1 MKSYLINTLVIF
13 YFLFFIYVVGFY
25 HWRVFN
31 INPLDYSYFHNPD
44 KLPNFSFF
52 DLKNDINQ
60 IKNEKILSIKP
71 ADFYY
76 YNSTQVSYLNKDLKE
91 FYLEDELIK
100 SYNLLKIN
108 DINYVYKPNYELPPY
123 TNSNLIDI
131 ISNINLSKL
140 MFFKNGYSVFKLI
153 NNDNQN
159 LIKINFNKLSIGTEI
174 VIGGRKGIFKFNT
187 KHFPFLSN
195 YFGERSLKKFNEY
208 QINLSDSI
216 NSNEILIDI
225 NFLKKKMFVL
235 LNIEEYRD
243 NELINNYQL
252 DESIVDINKL
262 NRSFRLIKNKL
273 TNEIK
278 LRVEAMGVD
287 NKFVEN
293 IDFYYVND

>member
-31 INPLDYSYFHNPD
+31 VNPLYYSYFNNPD

-76 YNSTQVSYLNKDLKE
+76 YNSSQVSYLNKDLKE

-140 MFFKNGYSVFKLI
+140 MIFKNGYSVFKLI

-159 LIKINFNKLSIGTEI
+159 LIKINFNNLNIGTEI

-187 KHFPFLSN
+187 RYFPFLSN

-225 NFLKKKMFVL
+225 KFFKKKMFVL
-235 LNIEEYRD
+235 LNVQEYKD

-262 NRSFRLIKNKL
+262 NRSYRLIKNKL